1 MIRPEMNIEAIAE
14 RFFSSEET
22 QQLRALTGL
31 EKRQGFFSCWTR
43 KEAYLSQGRGAS
55 VKFDQRDPDAVAR
68 SIRELSAESGLSAAL
83 AVEAADFELKKLQWN
98 AF

>member
-1 MIRPEMNIEAIAE
+1 
-14 RFFSSEET
+14 
-22 QQLRALTGL
+22 L
-31 EKRQGFFSCWTR
+31 
-43 KEAYLSQGRGAS
+43 
-55 VKFDQRDPDAVAR
+55 FDQRDPDAVAR

>member
-31 EKRQGFFSCWTR
+31 EKRQGFFDCWTR
-43 KEAYLSQGRGAS
+43 KEAYLSQGRGH
-55 VKFDQRDPDAVAR
+55 R
-68 SIRELSAESGLSAAL
+68 
-83 AVEAADFELKKLQWN
+83 
-98 AF
+98 